1 MLNVVGSVLIK
12 NNKILLPK
20 RSANLKKMPNMY
32 EFPGGKIE
40 KGETLKEGLKR
51 ELQEELSIDVDI
63 EDIIE
68 FPKNVLETEN
78 FILTVYIVKKW
89 KGELTINHEIN
100 SEILEVDFDQL
111 QNVEEL
117 LETDK
122 QLIPSILAFL
132 TLFNHNTNI
141 WFFCIIFNAQ
151 TIFTVTHIFRCNI
164 FSIFFLYLKIFIPAS
179 LFFYVIIWI
188 MKMR

>member
-122 QLIPSILAFL
+122 QLIPSILVFL
-132 TLFNHNTNI
+132 TTL
-141 WFFCIIFNAQ
+141 
-151 TIFTVTHIFRCNI
+151 
-164 FSIFFLYLKIFIPAS
+164 
-179 LFFYVIIWI
+179 
-188 MKMR
+188 

>member
-1 MLNVVGSVLIK
+1 MLNVVGSVLI
-12 NNKILLPK
+12 NNDKILLPK
-20 RSANLKKMPNMY
+20 RSAKLKKMPNMY

-51 ELQEELSIDVDI
+51 ELREELSIDVDI

-68 FPKNVLETEN
+68 FPNNVLETEN

-100 SEILEVDFDQL
+100 SEILEVDFSEL
-111 QNVEEL
+111 INVEEL

-122 QLIPSILAFL
+122 QLIPSVLKFL
-132 TLFNHNTNI
+132 I
-141 WFFCIIFNAQ
+141 
-151 TIFTVTHIFRCNI
+151 
-164 FSIFFLYLKIFIPAS
+164 
-179 LFFYVIIWI
+179 
-188 MKMR
+188 

>member
-111 QNVEEL
+111 QNVEDL

-132 TLFNHNTNI
+132 T
-141 WFFCIIFNAQ
+141 
-151 TIFTVTHIFRCNI
+151 
-164 FSIFFLYLKIFIPAS
+164 S
-179 LFFYVIIWI
+179 L
-188 MKMR
+188 

>member
-1 MLNVVGSVLIK
+1 MLNVVGSVLI
-12 NNKILLPK
+12 NNDKILLPK
-20 RSANLKKMPNMY
+20 RSAKLKKMPNMY

-68 FPKNVLETEN
+68 FPNNVLETEN

-100 SEILEVDFDQL
+100 SEILEVDFNEL
-111 QNVEEL
+111 INVEEL

-122 QLIPSILAFL
+122 QLIPSVLKFL
-132 TLFNHNTNI
+132 I
-141 WFFCIIFNAQ
+141 
-151 TIFTVTHIFRCNI
+151 
-164 FSIFFLYLKIFIPAS
+164 
-179 LFFYVIIWI
+179 
-188 MKMR
+188 

>member
-111 QNVEEL
+111 QNVEDL

-122 QLIPSILAFL
+122 QLIPSINEFL
-132 TLFNHNTNI
+132 
-141 WFFCIIFNAQ
+141 
-151 TIFTVTHIFRCNI
+151 
-164 FSIFFLYLKIFIPAS
+164 K
-179 LFFYVIIWI
+179 
-188 MKMR
+188 

>member
-122 QLIPSILAFL
+122 QLIPSVLKFL
-132 TLFNHNTNI
+132 T
-141 WFFCIIFNAQ
+141 
-151 TIFTVTHIFRCNI
+151 
-164 FSIFFLYLKIFIPAS
+164 
-179 LFFYVIIWI
+179 
-188 MKMR
+188 